1 MGTLKVDNIQK
12 EDGTAVITDGAIPS
26 ATLRSSNVGMVLLET
41 KTVASGSDT
50 TEGFVFPSVFTS
62 TYTNYKIYYN
72 IREKA
77 STANATNGGLLFRF
91 GSGGSVGTTGST
103 TINHTSHF
111 IRADNST
118 NSVVYGDGYDI
129 GTLCQN
135 MDTNEDAYVNGFCEV
150 LNPQVSTDPM
160 TVMGQTIMHGS
171 GNSNYFHHS
180 INIATTNTS
189 YDTISFMLGVSGGGS
204 GGSLNH
210 TTTKFESHGT
220 VTVYGIIK

>member
-26 ATLRSSNVGMVLLET
+26 STLRSSNVGMVLLET
-41 KTVASGSDT
+41 KTVASGSDA
-50 TEGFVFPSVFTS
+50 TEGFVFASVFTS

-77 STANATNGGLLFRF
+77 STANASNGGLLFRF

-103 TINHTSHF
+103 TINHTSNYL
-111 IRADNST
+111 RADNNT
-118 NSVVYGDGYDI
+118 NGVVYGDGYDI

-135 MDTNEDAYVNGFCEV
+135 SASNEDMYVNGFCEV

-160 TVMGQTIMHGS
+160 TVFGNTIMHGS
-171 GNSNYFHHS
+171 SNSNYFHNS

-189 YDTISFMLGVSGGGS
+189 YDTISFMLGVSGGGG

-210 TTTKFESHGT
+210 TTTKFLSHGT
-220 VTVYGIIK
+220 VKVYGIV

>member
-1 MGTLKVDNIQK
+1 
-12 EDGTAVITDGAIPS
+12 
-26 ATLRSSNVGMVLLET
+26 
-41 KTVASGSDT
+41 
-50 TEGFVFPSVFTS
+50 
-62 TYTNYKIYYN
+62 
-72 IREKA
+72 
-77 STANATNGGLLFRF
+77 
-91 GSGGSVGTTGST
+91 
-103 TINHTSHF
+103 
-111 IRADNST
+111 
-118 NSVVYGDGYDI
+118 
-129 GTLCQN
+129 